1 MYLNNAENGKGE
13 FCLAAPTVYVDRFLT
28 SGEYNLSINTVT
40 GKLYGDAIL
49 SDGWENLDMEDI
61 LSTPDEILA
70 EELPHLNEAIEALR
84 KGAKLAGDYPA
95 LTEGLAKNK
104 GIEIIDNV
112 FNLSEAI
119 ERKLPWLDEPF
130 ADEVKRALDFFES
143 DYEKGNHALAG
154 WDRHLTK
161 GRMINDTTYVTQQ
174 IGFSLPSQAW
184 VTMFIKQNAGKASEF
199 SFEPHL
205 KSFTDILTEANTMFD
220 ELWLEVALGHR
231 LPDFWQQSPDKYTKY
246 IDVFRP
252 VFDVDGKT
260 ELDSI
265 RHELA
270 INIERQPSAVDPEK
284 SVWCVSAED
293 VEYGDQYPHL
303 TYTTLGFARAGAN
316 LFADRLTEQIEHPN
330 KKADAVRRELA
341 QEREIET
348 AAYVLQDNHGAP
360 QCGVET
366 MYFKSYEDLAG
377 YLDAHLDVN
386 DRITEGYA
394 IVTDGDRYRAAMQ
407 KPVTPSQEKRAASV
421 DELAARG
428 REKADA
434 HNKNLKNNDR
444 PNLGKRSR

>member
-1 MYLNNAENGKGE
+1 MYLNNAENSKGE
-13 FCLAAPTVYVDRFLT
+13 FCLVAPTVYVDRFLT
-28 SGEYNLSINTVT
+28 SGEYVLSINTVT
-40 GKLYGDAIL
+40 GKLYGDAIT
-49 SDGWENLDMEDI
+49 SDGWEDLDMEDI
-61 LSTPDEILA
+61 LSTPAEVLT

-84 KGAKLAGDYPA
+84 KGAKLAVDYPA

-104 GIEIIDNV
+104 GIEAIDNV

-119 ERKLPWLDEPF
+119 ERKLPWLDESF
-130 ADEVKRALDFFES
+130 ADEVKSALDFFES
-143 DYEKGNHALAG
+143 DYEQGNHALAG

-161 GRMINDTTYVTQQ
+161 GRELNDTTYVTQQ

-184 VTMFIKQNAGKASEF
+184 VTMFIKQNAEKASEF

-220 ELWLEVALGHR
+220 ELWLEVALGHK
-231 LPDFWQQSPDKYTKY
+231 LPDFWKQSPDKYTKY
-246 IDVFRP
+246 IDVFKP

-265 RHELA
+265 RLELA

-293 VEYGDQYPHL
+293 AEYGDRYPYW
-303 TYTTLGFARAGAN
+303 TYTTLGFALAGAN
-316 LFADRLTEQIEHPN
+316 QFAKALIEQIEHPN
-330 KKADAVRRELA
+330 KKEDITKALA
-341 QEREIET
+341 EYKVQT
-348 AAYVLQDNHGAP
+348 VAYVLQDNHGAP

-366 MYFKSYEDLAG
+366 LYFESYEDLAG

-407 KPVTPSQEKRAASV
+407 KPIDPSREQRAASV